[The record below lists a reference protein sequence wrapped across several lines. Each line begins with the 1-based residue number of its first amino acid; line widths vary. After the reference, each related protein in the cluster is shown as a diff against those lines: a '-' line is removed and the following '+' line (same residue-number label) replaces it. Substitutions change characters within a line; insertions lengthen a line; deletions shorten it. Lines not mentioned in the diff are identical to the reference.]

1 MEKPHFFPKAKP
13 YVFAFILGL
22 AIYMALASIT
32 LIFKPQISDIR
43 PVEPPLNGL
52 LVVFGGGLGS
62 SGSVSIG
69 GKGINLSANLFGSDS
84 GSAAVRGI
92 GQNLFVYAE
101 RVSVPTLFG
110 SKPVVVLIHSASGEV
125 IYQRSAPR
133 VIDGWLSS
141 SLGLG
146 ALVSFLIAGA
156 SYFFIAQKLQRIRLK
171 RESRPVP

>member
-1 MEKPHFFPKAKP
+1 MENTYFCPKAKS
-13 YVFAFILGL
+13 YGFALIFGL
-22 AIYMALASIT
+22 AIYIALASIT
-32 LIFKPQISDIR
+32 FIFKPQMSDIC

-69 GKGINLSANLFGSDS
+69 GKGINLSTDLFGSD
-84 GSAAVRGI
+84 GGAAAVRGV

-110 SKPVVVLIHSASGEV
+110 SKPVVVLIRSASGEV
-125 IYQRSAPR
+125 IYQRSAAR